1 MVSPQYWGV
10 RGTEAAI
17 LITGMIFDIK
27 KFSIHDGPGIRTTVF
42 FKGCPLSCWW
52 CHNPESQ
59 ALEPEMMFRENRC
72 IRCEACRVVCEHEAI
87 SWDDDVISTDVG
99 KCMLCG
105 DCVEVCYAE
114 AREMIGR
121 EMTVAQVMAEIE
133 RDIAF
138 YDESGGG
145 VTFSGGEPLWQR
157 DFLADLLR
165 ACQEK
170 DIHTAVDTCGFATWE
185 TVDSIREYAD
195 LFLYDLKLM
204 DDARHQKFTA
214 VSNELILSNLRAL
227 AEQGENIILR
237 VPIIPGINDDDEN
250 IRQLG
255 AFAATLPNVNQMSLL
270 PYHPT
275 AVEKYRLLRRPPF
288 HPPHSLGGRR
298 KSSRRGGKREIRPPS
313 DGQMAEVAPLT
324 AEILSEFG
332 LQVKIGG

>member
-1 MVSPQYWGV
+1 M
-10 RGTEAAI
+10 T
-17 LITGMIFDIK
+17 TGMVFDIK
-27 KFSIHDGPGIRTTVF
+27 RFSIHDGPGIRTTVF

-59 ALEPEMMFRENRC
+59 ATEPEMMFRENRC
-72 IRCEACRVVCEHEAI
+72 IRCRACQAVCKQSAI
-87 SWDDDVISTDVG
+87 SWDGDVISTDME
-99 KCMLCG
+99 KCTLCG
-105 DCVEVCYAE
+105 VCVEACYAE

-121 EMTVAQVMAEIE
+121 EMSVAQVMAEIE

-138 YDESGGG
+138 YDESAGGA
-145 VTFSGGEPLWQR
+145 TFSGGEPLWQR
-157 DFLADLLR
+157 DFLLDLLR

-170 DIHTAVDTCGFATWE
+170 EIHTTVDTCGFATWE
-185 TVDSIREYAD
+185 TVDSVREYVD

-204 DDARHQKFTA
+204 NDARHQKFTA

-227 AEQGENIILR
+227 AEPGENIVLR
-237 VPIIPGINDDDEN
+237 VPIIPEINDDDESL
-250 IRQLG
+250 RQLG

-275 AVEKYRLLRRPPF
+275 AVDKYRLL
-288 HPPHSLGGRR
+288 HKVCGLQG
-298 KSSRRGGKREIRPPS
+298 IRPPS
-313 DGQMAEVAPLT
+313 DRRMAEI

>member
-1 MVSPQYWGV
+1 M
-10 RGTEAAI
+10 T
-17 LITGMIFDIK
+17 TGMVFDIK
-27 KFSIHDGPGIRTTVF
+27 RFSIHDGPGIRTTVF

-59 ALEPEMMFRENRC
+59 ATEPEMMFRENRC
-72 IRCEACRVVCEHEAI
+72 IRCRACQAVCKQSAI
-87 SWDDDVISTDVG
+87 SWDGDVISTDME
-99 KCMLCG
+99 KCTLCG
-105 DCVEVCYAE
+105 VCVEACYAE

-138 YDESGGG
+138 YDESAGGA
-145 VTFSGGEPLWQR
+145 TFSGGEPLWQR
-157 DFLADLLR
+157 DFLLDLLR

-170 DIHTAVDTCGFATWE
+170 EIHTAVDTCGFATWE
-185 TVDSIREYAD
+185 TVDSVREYVD

-204 DDARHQKFTA
+204 NDARHQKFTA

-227 AEQGENIILR
+227 AEWGENIILR
-237 VPIIPGINDDDEN
+237 VPIIPGINDDDESL
-250 IRQLG
+250 RQLG
-255 AFAATLPNVNQMSLL
+255 AFAATLPDVNRISLL

-275 AVEKYRLLRRPPF
+275 AVEKYKLLQKTCGLQGV
-288 HPPHSLGGRR
+288 S
-298 KSSRRGGKREIRPPS
+298 PPS
-313 DGQMAEVAPLT
+313 DGRMAEI